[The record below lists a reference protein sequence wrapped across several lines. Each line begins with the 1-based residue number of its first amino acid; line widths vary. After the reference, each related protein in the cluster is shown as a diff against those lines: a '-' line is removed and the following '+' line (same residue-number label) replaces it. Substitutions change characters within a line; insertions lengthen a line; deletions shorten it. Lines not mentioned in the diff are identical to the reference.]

1 MPDIKPEVNKEPEKK
16 PGILSGLFGG
26 GGGGSGAAGIGG
38 LGSSAAGGGVL
49 ATKAGLLALVL
60 VGTTVA
66 GGIGLVGYKVFG
78 PGESDMAGQNIQL
91 FSPKPKEAAPD
102 ASAAAAPKDGNS
114 ASLDGFAKVNSGAL
128 RGDAPAVSEAAAD
141 ETAASASS
149 SAGSAGSSV
158 SNAVA
163 GAGGNGASTSMLKGT
178 KKLGALSSAFG
189 GGAGSAPSAGS
200 SSKAGD
206 APSLAAAGKG
216 GQLGG
221 PINTTGRGVAA
232 SNSRSIRAGVRRSG
246 GAKDQARFAR
256 NMGQQNQYSMRGAG
270 QGFENS
276 SPGIGGENI
285 GGENTIGMG
294 GAGLALGWMGTAVQG
309 QEPLRTVEPGP
320 WLAGALGLDL
330 AGPPPTYDVT
340 PYAKE
345 MQIAQLLLMLAAG
358 ILYYA
363 STVAKAAKVDPDP
376 VTKAASITLAIW
388 LCRAAMALGAVVAA
402 IGLKIAGGEYDQ
414 KTQGLILGAAG
425 AGIAVAAW
433 MALSDSNMP
442 SESPA
447 LDGSGTMIP
456 VEGAAPAF
464 GSGVVMLGGGAALI
478 GLVGNMLA
486 PPKTCKSPVPD
497 DASQC
502 TSMVLESSGAPSE
515 KALEEYLV

>member
-294 GAGLALGWMGTAVQG
+294 GAGAGQGGEPTSLAAPASGDVKEVKPA
-309 QEPLRTVEPGP
+309 E
-320 WLAGALGLDL
+320 
-330 AGPPPTYDVT
+330 PPPTYDVT